1 VFYLC
6 CNRFSV
12 NRDLYKTFFWK
23 PSLATTCSK
32 VSFISYC
39 PDKQTHR
46 TDCSTSSTK
55 VVDRC
60 AMLAIFSLKSGLIIR
75 THRTHG
81 IRCEPTFRGL
91 SAPGKGH
98 FLGRGDILGYAQAY
112 SRSTYSKLFAWGQ
125 RIAMR
130 PLANIDVATR
140 SNYYSR
146 LSYLEANVGVSAGC
160 FTCTDRPAKTKE
172 LTISAGATTTESP
185 SERST
190 SEPYADSSGD
200 R

>member
-1 VFYLC
+1 
-6 CNRFSV
+6 
-12 NRDLYKTFFWK
+12 
-23 PSLATTCSK
+23 
-32 VSFISYC
+32 
-39 PDKQTHR
+39 
-46 TDCSTSSTK
+46 
-55 VVDRC
+55 
-60 AMLAIFSLKSGLIIR
+60 MLAIFSLKSGLIIR
-75 THRTHG
+75 THHTHS

-146 LSYLEANVGVSAGC
+146 LSYLEANVGVSAGS
-160 FTCTDRPAKTKE
+160 FTCTDRRQKPKNSLYRRVRLLQSRRASDRHLSHMPTAAEIGKQHVQR
-172 LTISAGATTTESP
+172 P
-185 SERST
+185 STGQRLRFLITRARLEPPNNNERL
-190 SEPYADSSGD
+190 
-200 R
+200 